1 MALGD
6 LPAQDRVKRFL
17 GLLVRTGRLP
27 HALLF
32 SGLPGIGKKA
42 AALEFAK
49 LVNCLELPERPGPA
63 AAPPDCCDVCAS
75 CHKITA
81 GTHPDLIRIARD
93 GTYIKLAQIQ
103 ELRGRL
109 RYNPVAARRRVIIIE
124 DAQDLK
130 EEAGNAL
137 LKLLEEPPRRNLFLL
152 LAPEPQML
160 LGTIVSRC
168 CHLRFQPLPEAWIER
183 RLIEDHQVD
192 QAAAAHIAR
201 LSGGS
206 LSQARLWA
214 EPDRLARRQEVFR
227 RIGTLKGQSMMD
239 FFALTEKWAK
249 EDGDLEQDL
258 DCIKFWL
265 RELLHSR
272 IRKSSSAGQRGP
284 GELRDLGAG
293 LAAEAIFRLHAELD
307 RACRGLRR
315 FANKQ
320 LTLEGVLLT
329 LKEVLDG

>member
-1 MALGD
+1 MALAD
-6 LPAQDRVKRFL
+6 LPAQDRAKRFL
-17 GLLVRTGRLP
+17 GLLVRTERLP

-32 SGLPGIGKKA
+32 TGLPGIGKSA

-49 LVNCLELPERPGPA
+49 LVNCLNLSSQPGDA
-63 AAPPDCCDVCAS
+63 AAPPDCCDACAN
-75 CHKITA
+75 CRKVTA

-109 RYNPVAARRRVIIIE
+109 RYNPFAARRRVIVIE

-168 CHLRFQPLPEAWIER
+168 CHLRFQPLPEAWIEQ
-183 RLIEDHQVD
+183 RLIEDHQLD
-192 QAAAAHIAR
+192 QTAAAHLAR

-214 EPDRLARRQEVFR
+214 EPERLARHQEVLGR
-227 RIGTLKGQSMMD
+227 LGTLKGQSMMD

-249 EDGDLEQDL
+249 EAEDLEQDL

-272 IRKSSSAGQRGP
+272 IRKNSGAGPSGP
-284 GELRDLGAG
+284 PQLQDLGAD
-293 LAAEAIFRLHAELD
+293 LAVEAIFRLYAELD
-307 RACRGLRR
+307 RASRDLRH

-329 LKEVLDG
+329 LKDVLDG